1 MIWEKPLPL
10 YEANVVF
17 FFLFFFASANPG
29 AGVGEYLGLLEKEE
43 RRRMKISLHLF
54 TLYFAS
60 CVDVYEMIP
69 CTSLHL

>member
-1 MIWEKPLPL
+1 MIWAKPLPL
-10 YEANVVF
+10 YEANVGGVF
-17 FFLFFFASANPG
+17 FSFASANPG
-29 AGVGEYLGLLEKEE
+29 AVVGEYLGLLEKEE
-43 RRRMKISLHLF
+43 RRRMRISLHLF

>member
-1 MIWEKPLPL
+1 MRRMS
-10 YEANVVF
+10 F
-17 FFLFFFASANPG
+17 FFSFFFASANPG
-29 AGVGEYLGLLEKEE
+29 AWVGEYLSLSEKEE
-43 RRRMKISLHLF
+43 RGRKRRMKISLALF

>member
-1 MIWEKPLPL
+1 
-10 YEANVVF
+10 
-17 FFLFFFASANPG
+17 
-29 AGVGEYLGLLEKEE
+29 
-43 RRRMKISLHLF
+43 MKISLYLF

>member
-17 FFLFFFASANPG
+17 FFLLHPQIRVRKWESS
-29 AGVGEYLGLLEKEE
+29 LLEKEE
-43 RRRMKISLHLF
+43 RRRKRRMKISLAPF

>member
-1 MIWEKPLPL
+1 MTWAKPLPL
-10 YEANVVF
+10 YEVNVSF
-17 FFLFFFASANPG
+17 FFLHPQIRVRGWECS
-29 AGVGEYLGLLEKEE
+29 LLDKEE
-43 RRRMKISLHLF
+43 RRMKRRMKISLAPF